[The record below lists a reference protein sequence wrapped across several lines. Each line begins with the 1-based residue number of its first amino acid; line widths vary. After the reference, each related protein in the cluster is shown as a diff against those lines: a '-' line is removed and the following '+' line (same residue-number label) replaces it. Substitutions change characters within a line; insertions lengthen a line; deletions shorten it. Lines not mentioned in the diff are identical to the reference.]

1 MVAVTSSRVRG
12 GSGALR
18 ARAGAELGSPDR
30 RLRGFERVLRHL
42 PRAGR
47 RLLHHTRLEARDL
60 SDLLVAGPDAGPP
73 ERTDGERPGVPQL
86 TLEQRIEREG
96 MVRAGPQRLVPGP
109 HPASSRRHD
118 LRRAGCAHRCRHLRP
133 VDETGVPTRV
143 SPRLRRL
150 DRAVQPMG
158 RRASHRR
165 VAVPEL
171 DHDLGLPNVPRMDG
185 AVRHGTRPRSAPHRS
200 DPRSDRLPVVAASPE
215 RRGGRRHVWPRCRPS
230 VPRLRTL
237 ACAIATSA
245 QRNPRRP
252 GGGLGVVARGHAAL
266 GCSSRPTNAA
276 GAT

>member
-73 ERTDGERPGVPQL
+73 ERTDGERPGIPQL

-133 VDETGVPTRV
+133 VDETGVPTRF

-185 AVRHGTRPRSAPHRS
+185 AVRHGPRPRSAPHRS

-215 RRGGRRHVWPRCRPS
+215 RRGSTTTCVASLPAKRSPSQNVGMRHCYKRSAESPTSGRGTRCGGTGTCRT
-230 VPRLRTL
+230 RLLR
-237 ACAIATSA
+237 S
-245 QRNPRRP
+245 
-252 GGGLGVVARGHAAL
+252 
-266 GCSSRPTNAA
+266 PTNAA